1 VYYEHARVCVQG
13 ALNRQPGH
21 RGARRLA
28 GLISLN
34 EHAFAVAR
42 DGALALISEDADD
55 AMSWGTLSDARLE
68 LGDVPGAIEAAQ
80 RMLDLKPNLPAYGR
94 AAHLRWLQGDIAG
107 AKRLYELAIASGAG
121 ARDHE
126 PRAWMITEAARVF
139 WHEGDYRGA
148 DAGFELALREVAG
161 YAPALEG
168 KGRVALALG
177 DYAAAVR
184 WLEQALAARPL
195 AETAWLLGDAHRLAG
210 DERAA
215 AAAYERV
222 VSEHHDP
229 RTLALFYAT
238 HAREPARALKLARA
252 EHELRQDPYSQDA
265 LAFALYL
272 KLLPL
277 PREFRLRQTALF
289 GKMGFESALL
299 PLGEAKDPRR
309 DAPLAL
315 FTALGLCAL
324 LYTLVQVVVIAV
336 LPDPAASDRPLAAAA
351 QVFLGPLGAGL
362 MAAGALV
369 SVYGYLAASMVNV
382 PRLTYAMAAEGDLP
396 PKLGAVHPRFR
407 TPHVSVMLFA
417 AAVWTLAAAG
427 TFIQNLTLSAVSR
440 LLTYGAV
447 SVALV
452 ALRRQ
457 ETAGREGVEPAWFRI
472 PAGPAVAALGLAFS
486 AVLALRMSQR
496 EVAVLAGTLLAGL
509 VHWIWMRGRDS
520 RERRTD

>member
-1 VYYEHARVCVQG
+1 MRRNVWIWLWLGTTLACSRPTPAPASGSARAESAKPGGLARCELAQSAPDDRDPERYVRAGSDYVRKARAQSEPVYYEHARVCVQG

-34 EHAFAVAR
+34 EHAFAAAR

-222 VSEHHDP
+222 VNEHHDP

-265 LAFALYL
+265 LAFALY
-272 KLLPL
+272 
-277 PREFRLRQTALF
+277 RSGDYA
-289 GKMGFESALL
+289 
-299 PLGEAKDPRR
+299 EAKRR
-309 DAPLAL
+309 ITEARAHGTPDAR
-315 FTALGLCAL
+315 L
-324 LYTLVQVVVIAV
+324 LYHAGLIERAV
-336 LPDPAASDRPLAAAA
+336 GADAAGRALLAAAL
-351 QVFLGPLGAGL
+351 Q
-362 MAAGALV
+362 M
-369 SVYGYLAASMVNV
+369 N
-382 PRLTYAMAAEGDLP
+382 
-396 PKLGAVHPRFR
+396 PRFDPILTGGTDGNALAR
-407 TPHVSVMLFA
+407 T
-417 AAVWTLAAAG
+417 
-427 TFIQNLTLSAVSR
+427 R
-440 LLTYGAV
+440 
-447 SVALV
+447 
-452 ALRRQ
+452 
-457 ETAGREGVEPAWFRI
+457 
-472 PAGPAVAALGLAFS
+472 
-486 AVLALRMSQR
+486 
-496 EVAVLAGTLLAGL
+496 
-509 VHWIWMRGRDS
+509 
-520 RERRTD
+520 